1 MQMSTFPF
9 VKNLFVRVRVR
20 FRFRLRFGRQLCRFR
35 RCRFCRDDARSGSL
49 CARQQLAV
57 HHVKELVGVQLF
69 ALKQHTCQ
77 TVQQVNVLG
86 EHFLVLSYASQM
98 MDLISSSISAAVSSE

>member
-1 MQMSTFPF
+1 MSTFPF
-9 VKNLFVRVRVR
+9 VKKLFVRVR

-57 HHVKELVGVQLF
+57 HHVEELVGVQLF
-69 ALKQHTCQ
+69 VLKQHTRQ
-77 TVQQVNVLG
+77 TVQQVNVFG
-86 EHFLVLSYASQM
+86 EHLLR
-98 MDLISSSISAAVSSE
+98 LIILLADEGLKLHINLRGAYL